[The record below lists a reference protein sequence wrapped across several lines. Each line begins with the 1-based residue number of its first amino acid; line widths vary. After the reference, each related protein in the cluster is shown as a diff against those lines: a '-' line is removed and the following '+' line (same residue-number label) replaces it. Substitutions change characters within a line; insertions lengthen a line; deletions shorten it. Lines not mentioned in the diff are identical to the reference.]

1 MSSRA
6 ARAKGRSLRRRPR
19 AAFYVIIAPMEPMV
33 QCEDVHKTLRTGDG
47 AKGHASQVFAGLNVV
62 VARAERLGI
71 VGPSGCGKTTL
82 LKLINRL
89 LDVDAGRVLVDRE
102 DVRDWE
108 VLSLRRG
115 AQLVP
120 QKPFLFG
127 ETVRDNLLFGLQAAG
142 NGGGEEGL
150 SALLEEVALPD
161 VGLDRPVA
169 ALSVGE
175 QQRVCL
181 ARALALRPQILMLD
195 ETTASLEPPT
205 ARAVLERLYRRVEEE
220 GMTLLHVTHE
230 IPKLRAL
237 DRIVVLAAGGVAE
250 EGTPRRILERPQ
262 VEVTREFVR
271 GLD

>member
-1 MSSRA
+1 
-6 ARAKGRSLRRRPR
+6 
-19 AAFYVIIAPMEPMV
+19 
-33 QCEDVHKTLRTGDG
+33 
-47 AKGHASQVFAGLNVV
+47 
-62 VARAERLGI
+62 
-71 VGPSGCGKTTL
+71 
-82 LKLINRL
+82 
-89 LDVDAGRVLVDRE
+89 
-102 DVRDWE
+102 
-108 VLSLRRG
+108 
-115 AQLVP
+115 
-120 QKPFLFG
+120 
-127 ETVRDNLLFGLQAAG
+127 
-142 NGGGEEGL
+142 
-150 SALLEEVALPD
+150 VALPD

-205 ARAVLERLYRRVEEE
+205 ARAVLERLYRRVEED
-220 GMTLLHVTHE
+220 GLTLLHVTHE
-230 IPKLRAL
+230 VPKLRAL